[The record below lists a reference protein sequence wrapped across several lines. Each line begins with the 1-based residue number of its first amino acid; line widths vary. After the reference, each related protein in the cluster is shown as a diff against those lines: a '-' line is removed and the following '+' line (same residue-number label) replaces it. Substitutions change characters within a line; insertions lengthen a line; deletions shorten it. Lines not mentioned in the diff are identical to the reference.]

1 MSYYKMTSGDGG
13 DYGGNS
19 FASLLANAAQSKQ
32 QHQQQQFDAS
42 SPSPIG
48 SVQVQQSQRYSPNSG
63 YMSLPSSTSSSGYQ
77 SQAGFSSPESSL
89 SSLYTTSRARFMCSK
104 GFELE
109 DDIEFCPRI
118 VDLENLSAID
128 ASTNSSSHSP
138 QTKHDAITY
147 NSFNHTYYGVKSKAA
162 SETITPKVTTPR
174 IRKPLEI
181 VDPHTGMRI
190 ESSKFS
196 PHSAK

>member
-1 MSYYKMTSGDGG
+1 MSYYNTTSGGGG

-19 FASLLANAAQSKQ
+19 FASLLANAAQNK
-32 QHQQQQFDAS
+32 QQQFDTS
-42 SPSPIG
+42 SPSVMG
-48 SVQVQQSQRYSPNSG
+48 SVQVQQSPRYSPNSAF
-63 YMSLPSSTSSSGYQ
+63 MSLPSSTSSSGYQ

-109 DDIEFCPRI
+109 DDIEFCPKI
-118 VDLENLSAID
+118 VDLETLGASNDSAYN
-128 ASTNSSSHSP
+128 STHSP
-138 QTKHDAITY
+138 QEKPHPFMDS
-147 NSFNHTYYGVKSKAA
+147 SFNRTYYASKIRAT
-162 SETITPKVTTPR
+162 SETTSANVSTPR

-181 VDPHTGMRI
+181 VDPHTGMKI

-196 PHSAK
+196 PHSNK